1 MQPNDTVLNEK
12 NSGIIEPILTTS
24 EESRNQFGSVDGPIN
39 QTSDIIVRTPVCIKT
54 PPPEKPP
61 RIKSDIQRTS
71 NSSDNINEEEGT
83 RTPSY
88 KKSKID
94 SNLNRLDAFEVLSR
108 SDISIASKEDFIYRE
123 HLEIPARLRKSSSTV
138 SLLSRDH
145 TLPIKS
151 LPGPP
156 IPERP
161 LRPALSCY
169 AELNSNSGVKPS
181 DGRSTNKSHQRFGS
195 RMARSS
201 SRIFSACIS
210 GQKDLEE
217 ESSMKLRRSTSE
229 GKVSKDKKNEARAVK
244 SRSVHFDGNEDGK
257 TPLAS

>member
-1 MQPNDTVLNEK
+1 MLNEK
-12 NSGIIEPILTTS
+12 NSGIIEPALTTS
-24 EESRNQFGSVDGPIN
+24 EDSKNQFGSANGQIN
-39 QTSDIIVRTPVCIKT
+39 KTSDIIVGSTVCVKT

-61 RIKSDIQRTS
+61 RIKSEIQRTS

-83 RTPSY
+83 RAPSH
-88 KKSKID
+88 KKNKID

-169 AELNSNSGVKPS
+169 AEINSNLSVKSS
-181 DGRSTNKSHQRFGS
+181 DGRSTNRSHQRFGS